1 MVGPRLLPHPTLDPM
16 KAVVLALV
24 VHVAALTLLT
34 AQQPL
39 TPYQKLGRDI
49 LRELVETNT
58 EYSIGSTT
66 KAAEGLAAR
75 FRAAGFPAGDIE
87 VIGPDTGRDSQD
99 KNLVVRYR
107 GAGKRRPILL
117 IGHLDVVEARPSDWV
132 RNPFKLIEEDGY
144 FYGRGTL
151 DMKEGDASWV
161 AALLRMKQEGVVP
174 NGDYIVAL
182 TAGEEGG
189 GGYNGIEWLLANH
202 RTLAGVPLSDVQYVL
217 NADAGGGELRNGRPM
232 AFDVQAAE
240 KVYYSV
246 NLTARN
252 PGGHSS
258 QPRKDNAIY
267 ELAHALDRLSSYD
280 FPMRTNAVSR
290 AYFAQTASLI
300 GDPAVAADMRAVS
313 ANEVPDSAAAARLAA
328 RSAFHNAQLRTTCV
342 ATLLQG
348 GHAENALPQMAQAT
362 VNCRMLP
369 GTDPRDVDATL
380 RRVIGDT
387 AIVLAALRPAVA
399 SPPSALPPAVERD
412 IQQVVT
418 SLWGPLPIVPDME
431 TGATDGLFLRN
442 AGFPVYGVSGLFAD
456 PTIDADNR
464 AHGLDE
470 RIGVHAYYDQIEF
483 TYRLL
488 RRL

>member
-1 MVGPRLLPHPTLDPM
+1 
-16 KAVVLALV
+16 
-24 VHVAALTLLT
+24 
-34 AQQPL
+34 
-39 TPYQKLGRDI
+39 
-49 LRELVETNT
+49 
-58 EYSIGSTT
+58 
-66 KAAEGLAAR
+66 
-75 FRAAGFPAGDIE
+75 
-87 VIGPDTGRDSQD
+87 
-99 KNLVVRYR
+99 
-107 GAGKRRPILL
+107 
-117 IGHLDVVEARPSDWV
+117 
-132 RNPFKLIEEDGY
+132 
-144 FYGRGTL
+144 
-151 DMKEGDASWV
+151 
-161 AALLRMKQEGVVP
+161 
-174 NGDYIVAL
+174 
-182 TAGEEGG
+182 
-189 GGYNGIEWLLANH
+189 
-202 RTLAGVPLSDVQYVL
+202 
-217 NADAGGGELRNGRPM
+217 
-232 AFDVQAAE
+232 
-240 KVYYSV
+240 
-246 NLTARN
+246 
-252 PGGHSS
+252 
-258 QPRKDNAIY
+258 
-267 ELAHALDRLSSYD
+267 
-280 FPMRTNAVSR
+280 
-290 AYFAQTASLI
+290 
-300 GDPAVAADMRAVS
+300 VAADMRAVS